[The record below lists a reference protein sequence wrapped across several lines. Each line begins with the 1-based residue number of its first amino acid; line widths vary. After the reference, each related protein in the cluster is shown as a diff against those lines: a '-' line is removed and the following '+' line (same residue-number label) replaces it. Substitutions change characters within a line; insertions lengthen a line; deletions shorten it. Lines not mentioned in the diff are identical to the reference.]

1 MLITGSVVKDW
12 FQYAC
17 ERKTRYGSLAKDETL
32 ALKLEERTPKPWAK
46 KGTSYE
52 DAVVAALGRQVV
64 QAKGATLRHFLSGGM
79 PGLLAAQIK
88 LGPLA
93 KLATVDLADHVQFG
107 ANFPDLVRHQA
118 VGGRDEFTIID
129 IKGTRN
135 ATRFHKA
142 QVALYAILLDDILIQ
157 SGLPGRVSNSAE
169 IWRVPDSGS
178 INGSEYQAEPFELVP
193 YRRMVLD
200 FLTSLAPSIGAFR
213 LESSSDETPFHIYF
227 KCEECQYLENRCFPQ
242 ISRVVR
248 SERDVSAVAGMS
260 HNAKRQ
266 LAVRGIKSVGDLAD
280 AKGVARSDGLSWSLK
295 RKLETLVERAVAMGS
310 NAVLR
315 TAEPYSM
322 LMPAKAG
329 IRIFLV
335 ADVDPVDDMLVTLGC
350 SIERSDGTASE
361 EIAVL
366 DTSDKATEIDALRRV
381 FSVVLD
387 ELRAV
392 ASHNERIGQSD
403 PAAIVAHLY
412 LFEPSEALAIQAAVQ
427 RHLGDPYVRAALL
440 DMVRMFPPDNVVAE
454 PEYRGANHLPATA
467 VRSVV
472 EHLYALP
479 VAVSYDLRQVTEVL
493 AEAGFLEKP
502 YVPETF
508 FKRKFSSLLSIEVA
522 RTLKGDGIVG
532 EEATPKQVEEDVRAR
547 LRALSDL
554 CGWLEKESARNVTPD
569 GGPLLRLPKKPFR
582 FWGAFDQLDASDLDV
597 LQAFELIENRASMLA
612 TLVDLARPPA
622 ARAASGRSM
631 TGLTYETKLPVSHGI
646 VALAFSVPPDCRETD
661 VGPGSFGLIIT
672 NGAYDVLLD
681 PVAWSRFGCSVNGR
695 RSTRGR
701 IVIDM
706 KKADFDAP
714 EFQAMMR
721 QSQGSPDWCI
731 DTSFKDPNTARIAGF
746 LQYLA
751 EGPRP

>member
-17 ERKTRYGSLAKDETL
+17 ERKTRYGSLDKDEKSAIDL
-32 ALKLEERTPKPWAK
+32 GERPPKPWAK

-64 QAKGATLRHFLSGGM
+64 HAKGATLRHFLSGGM

-88 LGPLA
+88 LGPLP

-129 IKGTRN
+129 IKGTRK

-142 QVALYAILLDDILIQ
+142 QVALYAILLDDVLIQ
-157 SGLPGRVSNSAE
+157 SGLLGSVSSSAE

-178 INGSEYQAEPFELVP
+178 INGSDYQVELFELAP
-193 YRRMVLD
+193 YRRMVVD
-200 FLTSLAPSIGAFR
+200 FLTSLAPGIGAFR
-213 LESSSDETPFHIYF
+213 LEKSGDDTPFHIYF
-227 KCEECQYLENRCFPQ
+227 KCEECQYLEDRCYPQ
-242 ISRVVR
+242 ISGARTGD
-248 SERDVSAVAGMS
+248 RDVSAVAGMS

-266 LAVRGIKSVGDLAD
+266 LAARGIKTVGDLAA

-295 RKLETLVERAVAMGS
+295 RKLETLVERAVAVES
-310 NAVLR
+310 NVVLR

-329 IRIFLV
+329 TRIFLV

-350 SIERSDGTASE
+350 AVERSDGTASD

-366 DTSDKATEIDALRRV
+366 DTSDKVTEVDALRRV

-392 ASHNERIGQSD
+392 ASHNERVGPSH
-403 PAAIVAHLY
+403 PTAIVAHLY
-412 LFEPSEALAIQAAVQ
+412 LFEPAEALAIQAAVQ

-479 VAVSYDLRQVTEVL
+479 VAVSYDLSQVTKVL
-493 AEAGFLEKP
+493 AEAGLLENP

-522 RTLKGDGIVG
+522 RTLKGDGVVG
-532 EEATPKQVEEDVRAR
+532 DEATPKQVEDDVRAR
-547 LRALSDL
+547 LRALSEL
-554 CGWLEKESARNVTPD
+554 CGWLEKESSRNATPD

-631 TGLTYETKLPVSHGI
+631 TGLTYETQWPVSHGR
-646 VALAFSVPPDCRETD
+646 VAMAFSVPRECRETD
-661 VGPGSFGLIIT
+661 VSPGSFGLIIT

-681 PVAWSRFGCSVNGR
+681 PVAWPRFECNVDGR
-695 RSTRGR
+695 RSTSGR
-701 IVIDM
+701 VVIEM
-706 KKADFDAP
+706 RKVDFDAP

-721 QSQGSPDWCI
+721 QSLRTPDWCI

-751 EGPRP
+751 GGP